1 MIDKLARSSDPAQ
14 QSLRDKKKA
23 WNEEAKVF
31 IAQMIAFKR
40 GLNGR
45 GDPRAGIPTSNIKDK
60 FPSEIP
66 NYLADM
72 AGRFSRLSD
81 EAASIIDAQEQY
93 SETRTKSTKEASI
106 NKIAANKI
114 TRWWTWVS
122 QYPYFSD
129 DKATKDRVNLIYT
142 LADLEKQINN
152 IEYMV
157 TSSESGAAFY
167 NYLKFLSLFEN
178 QFVKSF
184 DKSLENHS
192 NMFKDKVMS
201 GEKIPDPPERKE
213 EKEEINEPVITN
225 FPEIANKLSSISDE
239 IGVIEVV
246 VSKLI
251 TLNSLDKLEVS
262 QDDIGF
268 LTSTVVSLK
277 KLALNAEINA
287 ENKKEDVVKQLSQL
301 KTIFIDLVKK
311 VSFILYG
318 KSEIDTA
325 HNLLKEVMGIEK
337 KSYLTNDMTKLANKG
352 VRRWLRRVQL
362 GLKSDTL
369 SGLKLDLANQ
379 LNELSKLFNKAQSL
393 MEDKHSII
401 MEISFLVTDIYNLV
415 ADISDGFANLAET
428 YNADV
433 RGGKIDTKS
442 TKKEIP
448 RSDIFVVNKSAN
460 YYRNKKI
467 LDINYDQ

>member
-93 SETRTKSTKEASI
+93 SETRTKSTKEASM

-129 DKATKDRVNLIYT
+129 DKATKDRINLVYT

-157 TSSESGAAFY
+157 TSSETGAAFY

-201 GEKIPDPPERKE
+201 GEKIPDPPERKD
-213 EKEEINEPVITN
+213 EKEEIHEPVITN
-225 FPEIANKLSSISDE
+225 FQEIANKLSSISDE

-251 TLNSLDKLEVS
+251 TLNSLNKLNVS
-262 QDDIGF
+262 QDDVDF
-268 LTSTVVSLK
+268 LTSTVVKLK

-287 ENKKEDVVKQLSQL
+287 ENKKEDAVKQLSQL
-301 KTIFIDLVKK
+301 KNIFVDLVKK

-325 HNLLKEVMGIEK
+325 HNLLQEVMGIEK
-337 KSYLTNDMTKLANKG
+337 KSYLTSDITKLANKG

-428 YNADV
+428 YNAEVQSDNF
-433 RGGKIDTKS
+433 DSKS
-442 TKKEIP
+442 ISKQIP
-448 RSDIFVVNKSAN
+448 RTDIFKVNKSAN

-467 LDINYDQ
+467 LDVNYDQ